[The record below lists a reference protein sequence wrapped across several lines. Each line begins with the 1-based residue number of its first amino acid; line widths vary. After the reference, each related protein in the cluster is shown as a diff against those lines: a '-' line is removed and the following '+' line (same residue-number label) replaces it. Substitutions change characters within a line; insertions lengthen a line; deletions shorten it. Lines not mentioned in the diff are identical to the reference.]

1 MWVYTV
7 LCSICDYTIVANK
20 EEGSDALYSLT
31 SKRMHGWLL
40 TGQVSLLVSIPNSQS
55 KQDEQQES
63 HDYPSNNASGVNVT
77 LKNSSFTEL
86 TWQIII
92 FTQQHINEYKSSPVC
107 VRYSHLHQSIKMYNL
122 IYTKIRLVRI
132 QGRFQ
137 CYYISLTDFQFHSS
151 TALWRTSNVERL
163 TGVLSCICL
172 FDIGKLLRRHM
183 AWL

>member
-77 LKNSSFTEL
+77 LKNRIMVE
-86 TWQIII
+86 
-92 FTQQHINEYKSSPVC
+92 
-107 VRYSHLHQSIKMYNL
+107 SH
-122 IYTKIRLVRI
+122 
-132 QGRFQ
+132 F
-137 CYYISLTDFQFHSS
+137 
-151 TALWRTSNVERL
+151 E
-163 TGVLSCICL
+163 VLSL
-172 FDIGKLLRRHM
+172 N
-183 AWL
+183 